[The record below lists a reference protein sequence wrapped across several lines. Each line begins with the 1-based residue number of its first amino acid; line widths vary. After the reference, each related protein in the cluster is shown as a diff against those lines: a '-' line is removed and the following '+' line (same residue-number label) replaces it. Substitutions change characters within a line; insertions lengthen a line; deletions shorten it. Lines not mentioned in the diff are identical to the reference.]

1 MKILLIIYAISW
13 LIIFIV
19 YITFYIINKIKKED
33 VRNKNPWYSYVL
45 FLLLAPLVVVF
56 LPFVL
61 YSAYKSDKGKKEQ
74 KEKLEWKERR
84 EMKRKEALKNAFLL
98 AKQSQPKYDKKT
110 YIDIAYKLEK
120 IVHERKYQELLVCLD
135 KIQETGDRK
144 LNVQE
149 CEEKGIG
156 DESKLY
162 IELNDGKRDYDIFKH
177 LIVEDSPMGAWQAY
191 WLYTL
196 WHILPMFW
204 HGLYGRRDYLF
215 QFEDVFSIKL
225 EEDANPA
232 DRDKL
237 LDTDLSP
244 EVIGENG
251 DYYVSCCY
259 WTQFGGL
266 IREHVYVNIKGNKV
280 VEIKE
285 FLSET
290 KYEYD
295 CGYCY

>member
-1 MKILLIIYAISW
+1 MLA
-13 LIIFIV
+13 IFISSFFSKNKSLSKDKEPWYV
-19 YITFYIINKIKKED
+19 YIIIL
-33 VRNKNPWYSYVL
+33 V
-45 FLLLAPLVVVF
+45 LAPLAVLL
-56 LPFVL
+56 LPYL
-61 YSAYKSDKGKKEQ
+61 IYTDIRDNRKYNKQ
-74 KEKLEWKERR
+74 KEILREKERL
-84 EMKRKEALKNAFLL
+84 ENERKEALKNTYLL
-98 AKQSQPKYDKKT
+98 AKQSKPKQDEKT

-120 IVHERKYQELLVCLD
+120 IVHERKYQEILFCLN

-144 LNVQE
+144 LYVQE

-162 IELNDGKRDYDIFKH
+162 IELKDGKRDYEIFKH

-191 WLYTL
+191 WLYSL

-215 QFEDVFSIKL
+215 QFEDLFSIKL

>member
-1 MKILLIIYAISW
+1 MLVLFISSFFNKNKSISQNKEPW
-13 LIIFIV
+13 
-19 YITFYIINKIKKED
+19 YEYIII
-33 VRNKNPWYSYVL
+33 L
-45 FLLLAPLVVVF
+45 ILAPLVVLSLF
-56 LPFVL
+56 CSI
-61 YSAYKSDKGKKEQ
+61 YTDIRDNRKYNKQ
-74 KEKLEWKERR
+74 KEILREKERL
-84 EMKRKEALKNAFLL
+84 ENERKEALKNAYLM
-98 AKQSQPKYDKKT
+98 AKQSQPKQDEKT

-120 IVHERKYQELLVCLD
+120 IVHERKYQEILVCLN

-162 IELNDGKRDYDIFKH
+162 IELNDGKRDYEIFKH

-191 WLYTL
+191 WLYSL

-215 QFEDVFSIKL
+215 QFEDVFGIKL
-225 EEDANPA
+225 EKDANPA

-237 LDTDLSP
+237 LDIDLSP

-266 IREHVYVNIKGNKV
+266 IREHVYVNIKWNKV

>member
-1 MKILLIIYAISW
+1 MLVLFISSFFNKNKSISQNKEPW
-13 LIIFIV
+13 
-19 YITFYIINKIKKED
+19 YEYIII
-33 VRNKNPWYSYVL
+33 L
-45 FLLLAPLVVVF
+45 ILAPLVVLSLF
-56 LPFVL
+56 CSI
-61 YSAYKSDKGKKEQ
+61 YTDIRDNRKYNKQ
-74 KEKLEWKERR
+74 KEILREKERL
-84 EMKRKEALKNAFLL
+84 ENERKEALKNAYLM
-98 AKQSQPKYDKKT
+98 AKQSQPKQDEKT

-120 IVHERKYQELLVCLD
+120 IVHERKYQEILVCLN

-162 IELNDGKRDYDIFKH
+162 IELNDGKRDYEIFKH

-191 WLYTL
+191 WLYSL

-215 QFEDVFSIKL
+215 QFEDVFGIKL
-225 EEDANPA
+225 EKDANPA

-237 LDTDLSP
+237 LDIDLSP